1 VFTQPVF
8 EKMQASLKNS
18 VPKRK
23 RGEGEEKSAKKPRPR
38 LVARPAV
45 RKRRR
50 WLNEICVSDHSPSG
64 HHRKRLAIKEN
75 QNTLVFQVAAKAT
88 KTEIKEAVQEFLR

>member
-23 RGEGEEKSAKKPRPR
+23 RGEGEEK
-38 LVARPAV
+38 
-45 RKRRR
+45 
-50 WLNEICVSDHSPSG
+50 VS
-64 HHRKRLAIKEN
+64 K
-75 QNTLVFQVAAKAT
+75 KAT
-88 KTEIKEAVQEFLR
+88 ASPRRKASREKAAEVA